1 MPELIENDPTI
12 VTLINDYGFPIIL
25 AVGMGYFIYYVWQFI
40 SNELEPQIDKM
51 HMALIR
57 LIDQVRMLDQ
67 DMIRLQ
73 QKVNV
78 VLEYREIPLSPSNAL
93 EDEKYTY
100 LVLCSMN
107 FLIIILVIITG
118 SSKLTLII

>member
-1 MPELIENDPTI
+1 MPELVENEL
-12 VTLINDYGFPIIL
+12 TLVGMVNEYGFPIIL

-40 SNELEPQIDKM
+40 SNELEPEIDKM
-51 HMALIR
+51 HMQLIR

-78 VLEYREIPLSPSNAL
+78 VLEYKERQRFL
-93 EDEKYTY
+93 EDVEEKEALAEKKNEERT
-100 LVLCSMN
+100 
-107 FLIIILVIITG
+107 
-118 SSKLTLII
+118 

>member
-1 MPELIENDPTI
+1 MDSVTISNDPTI
-12 VTLINDYGFPIIL
+12 VQLINDYGFPIIL

-40 SNELEPQIDKM
+40 SEELEPVIEEM
-51 HMALIR
+51 HFALIR

-78 VLEYREIPLSPSNAL
+78 VLEYKENERKKNDI
-93 EDEKYTY
+93 D
-100 LVLCSMN
+100 
-107 FLIIILVIITG
+107 
-118 SSKLTLII
+118 

>member
-1 MPELIENDPTI
+1 MEEIAISNDPTI
-12 VTLINDYGFPIIL
+12 VALINDYGFPIVL

-40 SNELEPQIDKM
+40 SNELEPEIEKM
-51 HMALIR
+51 HFALIR

-78 VLEYREIPLSPSNAL
+78 VLEYRERQQFI
-93 EDEKYTY
+93 EDVEEKEA
-100 LVLCSMN
+100 VMEKKNGKSR
-107 FLIIILVIITG
+107 
-118 SSKLTLII
+118 K

>member
-1 MPELIENDPTI
+1 MPELVENDL
-12 VTLINDYGFPIIL
+12 TLVAMVNEYGFPIIL

-40 SNELEPQIDKM
+40 SNELEPEIEKM
-51 HMALIR
+51 HFQLIR

-78 VLEYREIPLSPSNAL
+78 VLEYRERQKFL
-93 EDEKYTY
+93 EDVEEKEA
-100 LVLCSMN
+100 LVEKQN
-107 FLIIILVIITG
+107 GKIE
-118 SSKLTLII
+118 K

>member
-1 MPELIENDPTI
+1 MELGKI
-12 VTLINDYGFPIIL
+12 INDYGFPIVL

-40 SNELEPQIDKM
+40 SNELEPQIEKM
-51 HMALIR
+51 HFQLIR

-78 VLEYREIPLSPSNAL
+78 VLEYRERQQFIEDLEEKKAL
-93 EDEKYTY
+93 MEKKE
-100 LVLCSMN
+100 N
-107 FLIIILVIITG
+107 EE
-118 SSKLTLII
+118 

>member
-1 MPELIENDPTI
+1 MDEIAISNDPTI
-12 VTLINDYGFPIIL
+12 VQLINDYGFPIVL

-40 SNELEPQIDKM
+40 YNELEPEIEKM
-51 HMALIR
+51 HMQLIR

-78 VLEYREIPLSPSNAL
+78 VLEYREREKFL
-93 EDEKYTY
+93 EDVEEKEALAEKTK
-100 LVLCSMN
+100 N
-107 FLIIILVIITG
+107 EKT
-118 SSKLTLII
+118 K

>member
-1 MPELIENDPTI
+1 MPELVENDL
-12 VTLINDYGFPIIL
+12 TLVGMVNEYGFPIIL

-40 SNELEPQIDKM
+40 SNELEPEIEKM
-51 HMALIR
+51 HMQLIR

-78 VLEYREIPLSPSNAL
+78 VLEYRERQKFL
-93 EDEKYTY
+93 EDVEEKEALAEKKKT
-100 LVLCSMN
+100 
-107 FLIIILVIITG
+107 
-118 SSKLTLII
+118 